1 MSILIRP
8 AYSSYSNPIYLS
20 SEKIRV
26 PDSFSLRTALLHL
39 DPFLLQRQCGH
50 TCGLHGQVR
59 SSYVL
64 STSFHADAF
73 IPQSHADVLNSF
85 CRHFFQ
91 ILSGLELE
99 FWKYSKKKNCEKG
112 AWNSKRKHLNYC
124 WKGNNRLIKLSTDAD
139 ALDWILPADSSCFR
153 PV

>member
-1 MSILIRP
+1 MSLLIRP

-50 TCGLHGQVR
+50 TCGLHGQVL

-73 IPQSHADVLNSF
+73 ISQSLADVLNS
-85 CRHFFQ
+85 CLSSFFSNSVWPGTR
-91 ILSGLELE
+91 ILETQQ
-99 FWKYSKKKNCEKG
+99 KKRTWEKG
-112 AWNSKRKHLNYC
+112 AWNSKRMHLNYC
-124 WKGNNRLIKLSTDAD
+124 
-139 ALDWILPADSSCFR
+139 
-153 PV
+153 